1 MLICK
6 HPHPTHKL
14 LDRVHS
20 TVGGVGFEFEV
31 SGTAECFD
39 EIEYFKMVLRIPYAM
54 MMTMNMMKMVNL
66 SSVMR
71 TVSLKTVLM
80 PWLMVTAGLLF
91 KLRDFED

>member
-1 MLICK
+1 M
-6 HPHPTHKL
+6 
-14 LDRVHS
+14 S
-20 TVGGVGFEFEV
+20 FEFEV

-54 MMTMNMMKMVNL
+54 MMTMNMIKMVNL

>member
-1 MLICK
+1 MA
-6 HPHPTHKL
+6 
-14 LDRVHS
+14 D
-20 TVGGVGFEFEV
+20 G
-31 SGTAECFD
+31 FD